1 MDMTGSQTISA
12 PREVVWAALNDPD
25 VLKGAIPGCE
35 EIEKVSDT
43 EMKAKVTLKI
53 GPVKATFNGTV
64 TLDNINAPES
74 YTIAGE
80 GAGGAAGF
88 AKGRADV
95 NLVELG
101 PEETELNYAV
111 KADVGGK
118 LAQLG
123 SRLIDSTSKK
133 LAGQFF
139 ERFGN
144 IVSPKEDADGE
155 QAEEGK
161 KKRWFGLLGRKDAAS
176 DTAKT

>member
-1 MDMTGSQTISA
+1 MDMTGSQTIPA

-25 VLKGAIPGCE
+25 VLKGAIPGCQ
-35 EIEKVSDT
+35 EIEMISNT

-64 TLDNINAPES
+64 TLENINAPEN
-74 YTIAGE
+74 YTIVGE
-80 GAGGAAGF
+80 GTGGAAGF

-101 PEETELNYAV
+101 PEETELNYEV

-144 IVSPKEDADGE
+144 IVSPTEEAEGE
-155 QAEEGK
+155 APEEGK
-161 KKRWFGLLGRKDAAS
+161 KKRWFGFLGRKEPAS
-176 DTAKT
+176 DSAKT